1 MMRQF
6 DTIIIGSGLAGLSV
20 ALSLPAN
27 QRIAILC
34 KDALINTAS
43 DKAQGGIAAVWDS
56 QDSFERHINDTLIAG
71 AGLCEKEAVAHIV
84 EHSPDALKWLLAHQ
98 VSFTRNENDQQL
110 HLTLEGGH
118 SWRRIAHASDQTG
131 HVITHTLQS
140 LLGLHPN
147 IQVFEQRASIDL
159 LLDEEQTAQC
169 LGVKALNRQSCEIET
184 PQ

>member
-20 ALSLPAN
+20 ALSLPDN

-71 AGLCEKEAVAHIV
+71 AGLCK
-84 EHSPDALKWLLAHQ
+84 KKRW
-98 VSFTRNENDQQL
+98 
-110 HLTLEGGH
+110 LTLL
-118 SWRRIAHASDQTG
+118 STR
-131 HVITHTLQS
+131 
-140 LLGLHPN
+140 PM
-147 IQVFEQRASIDL
+147 
-159 LLDEEQTAQC
+159 
-169 LGVKALNRQSCEIET
+169 
-184 PQ
+184 P